1 MTGQVWASVW
11 LVRAL
16 LVGLALPLLGVL
28 YQWAERARLFE
39 HEPVLVPVRPRRG
52 GQRPGHFDAA

>member
-1 MTGQVWASVW
+1 MTVLGSVW

-16 LVGLALPLLGVL
+16 LAGLGLPLLVVV

-39 HEPVLVPVRPRRG
+39 HQPVLVPVRPRG
-52 GQRPGHFDAA
+52 ARPSSFDAA